1 MKKIIWNIL
10 FVLYLLVLIYFS
22 VTPKPPFNYSR
33 FYGEDKIWHFLA
45 YAGGMFLFLK
55 GLINKKWYIIPSIGL
70 ILTLPVAS
78 EYIQALSPYRQF
90 SLYDSLASYLG
101 ILSIILVFYI
111 SKKFINYKRKAA

>member
-90 SLYDSLASYLG
+90 SLYDSFASYLG